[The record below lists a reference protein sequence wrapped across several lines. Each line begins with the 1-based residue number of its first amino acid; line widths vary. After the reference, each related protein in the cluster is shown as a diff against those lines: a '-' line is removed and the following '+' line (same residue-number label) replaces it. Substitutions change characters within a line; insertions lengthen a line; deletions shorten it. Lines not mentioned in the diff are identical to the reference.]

1 MNQITHKNFGFF
13 QTEFIDVDFITFNLT
28 KLSDLQI
35 DILATYFQS
44 LGFNC
49 YLKKTETRKSRQAV
63 FSGNHFKNKFEL
75 NFILTVPYQKDMIQ
89 IQFPGLSANQFYKLI
104 KQKSIQWEKLTEFDV
119 VLSRFDLVYERKNKN
134 NDKISNQEFLN
145 SSYLEFQTLHPYK
158 NIVSERNQKGLLL
171 KIGNRKGRRHYRIYT
186 ANYNNSL
193 RFEAEMKGDL
203 IKDFHDLL
211 IASTFDQQDFET
223 RLSYEFFKYSFQ
235 LFSLS
240 INTSHIDWL
249 MDRIRPFQFKNTFF
263 LDDTMIHTHY
273 LNQFDFN
280 QLKKKK
286 HLITLLQLLIYV
298 RGLNYNTKQ
307 LNSTYRQFLFPLR
320 HFLNYT
326 SKTSNQY
333 QLNKLKDFFELVR
346 ENFIIESFSDRHY
359 RMLVTIPEVFITK
372 SQQNI
377 WNIEIWIAEE
387 LFDYLHPF
395 LFPNLFKIKL
405 TSHQFQVLFEVIKV
419 YSSHD
424 IRKEFYIKRFLDN
437 YPSVLSTKQKKQIKE
452 YFIYYLQILNQQQK
466 LQDKVLDLSSNKILN
481 IHDLNISHL
490 TIAIF
495 ENINIKFS

>member
-1 MNQITHKNFGFF
+1 M
-13 QTEFIDVDFITFNLT
+13 
-28 KLSDLQI
+28 
-35 DILATYFQS
+35 
-44 LGFNC
+44 
-49 YLKKTETRKSRQAV
+49 
-63 FSGNHFKNKFEL
+63 
-75 NFILTVPYQKDMIQ
+75 
-89 IQFPGLSANQFYKLI
+89 
-104 KQKSIQWEKLTEFDV
+104 
-119 VLSRFDLVYERKNKN
+119 
-134 NDKISNQEFLN
+134 
-145 SSYLEFQTLHPYK
+145 
-158 NIVSERNQKGLLL
+158 
-171 KIGNRKGRRHYRIYT
+171 
-186 ANYNNSL
+186 
-193 RFEAEMKGDL
+193 
-203 IKDFHDLL
+203 
-211 IASTFDQQDFET
+211 
-223 RLSYEFFKYSFQ
+223 
-235 LFSLS
+235 
-240 INTSHIDWL
+240 
-249 MDRIRPFQFKNTFF
+249 
-263 LDDTMIHTHY
+263 
-273 LNQFDFN
+273 
-280 QLKKKK
+280 
-286 HLITLLQLLIYV
+286 
-298 RGLNYNTKQ
+298 
-307 LNSTYRQFLFPLR
+307 R

-333 QLNKLKDFFELVR
+333 QLNKLKYFFELVR

-437 YPSVLSTKQKKQIKE
+437 YPSVLSTKQKKEIKE

-490 TIAIF
+490 TIAVF